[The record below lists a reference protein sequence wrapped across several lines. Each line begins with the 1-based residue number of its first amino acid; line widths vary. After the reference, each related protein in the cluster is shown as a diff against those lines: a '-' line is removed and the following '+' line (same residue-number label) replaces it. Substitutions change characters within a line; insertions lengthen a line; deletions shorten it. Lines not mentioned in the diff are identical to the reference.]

1 MTRKAWEAALKAL
14 QEAEDVY
21 SRSHG
26 DYRAASEQMEREIKS
41 GVDRKTAFENFSP
54 AEKRHDKFADNRWE
68 ARDALLKT
76 PAPDA
81 EAMLFKLDILA
92 ADMAEACVEDA
103 ERVACLRADAR
114 RLLAEDIPE
123 AESV

>member
-1 MTRKAWEAALKAL
+1 MTREAWEAALKAH
-14 QEAEDVY
+14 QDAEAAYEA
-21 SRSHG
+21 HQPE
-26 DYRAASEQMEREIKS
+26 YRAACAQLDRDREKGLADAMERFQP
-41 GVDRKTAFENFSP
+41 T
-54 AEKRHDKFADNRWE
+54 EKRHDKFADNRWE

-81 EAMLFKLDILA
+81 EAILFKLDILA

-103 ERVACLRADAR
+103 ERVACLRDDAR
-114 RLLAEDIPE
+114 RLLGAAEDIPE